1 MPDREA
7 FEDLQADMADH
18 QRSHGREVTAAAN
31 QALLGPELARI
42 EKMLAD
48 APVPS
53 EPAPLPPPPVE
64 KSIERKDVGGR
75 NYLLS
80 KQADSS
86 LIRVA
91 SPIEAEFL
99 VLAEARMLLLLEH
112 AETGVLGAA
121 SWKQR
126 VLAVMATKAKAAS
139 WKAAA
144 EAPEQ
149 LEQTRNTCRADYR
162 LCKVLG
168 LETISQLTPA
178 FCRAKAHEFEQQFL
192 HEFLELL
199 EDSNPLFGDWKNA
212 PAPKLTVG
220 G

>member
-1 MPDREA
+1 VADQDA
-7 FEDLQADMADH
+7 FEALQGDMADH
-18 QRSHGREVTAAAN
+18 QRRTGREVTAAAN
-31 QALLGPELARI
+31 QALLGPELERA
-42 EKMLAD
+42 EKMIAD
-48 APVPS
+48 ATAAAGT
-53 EPAPLPPPPVE
+53 PAPEAPPPVA
-64 KSIERKDVGGR
+64 KTIDRKDVKGR
-75 NYLLS
+75 SYLLS
-80 KQADSS
+80 KQEDTP

-99 VLAEARMLLLLEH
+99 VLAEARMVLLLDH
-112 AETGVLGAA
+112 AESGLLGAA

-144 EAPEQ
+144 EAPDQ

-178 FCRAKAHEFEQQFL
+178 FCVAKAQEFEQQFL
-192 HEFLELL
+192 HEFIELL
-199 EDSNPLFGDWKNA
+199 DTSTPLFGDWKNA
-212 PAPKLTVG
+212 PAPKLTV
-220 G
+220 